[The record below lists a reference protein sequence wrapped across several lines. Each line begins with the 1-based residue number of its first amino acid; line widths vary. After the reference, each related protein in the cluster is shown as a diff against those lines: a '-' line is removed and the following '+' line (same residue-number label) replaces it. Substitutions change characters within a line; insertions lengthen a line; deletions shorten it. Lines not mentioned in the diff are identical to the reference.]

1 MTDPAPE
8 SEPAPAVDLPARPS
22 WRARAGAW
30 FGRARKPV
38 IALAAVGTVL
48 SGLVG
53 YWTTWRAVQGGATV
67 TAAPAPVPSGA
78 QRTIAVLPFASI
90 GGDKGE
96 ELFADGV
103 TDELISLL
111 SRVSGLRVTPR
122 VSSFYFK
129 GKSVPAAEAASR
141 LGVSYLVDGSVRR
154 SGERV
159 RISAQLVSAADGAVL
174 WSRTLDREFKDM
186 LAAQAEIALGVAG
199 SLTQSL
205 DRSVS
210 FAGRTT
216 ASPEAWDAFLQAQS
230 LPEGQRI
237 AAYER
242 VLTLDP
248 KFARVHVAI
257 AEELLGMPWRG
268 KLTKA
273 EASARMTRHLD
284 EALRI
289 DPRYDHAHGLLG
301 AAARIADDMEA
312 LRRVA
317 QRALEADP
325 ESAAGHAWTAELKL
339 SQGDMA
345 AALPA
350 FKRKLERLPLV
361 DWAHLSYAQALRWAN
376 QPALAL
382 QAADQALALD
392 PDSRRG
398 LAERA
403 HALRLLGRYD
413 EALRIARERDMP
425 TLLMRHGTPEDQAAM
440 RQRKN
445 LDPHAAAWQQF
456 LSGRPDAVVE
466 HLEADHSDDIQERN
480 PVLFDD
486 EYDPVRELPSF
497 KAWLARRGLL
507 EAHERA
513 QAWRAANPVSRN

>member
-1 MTDPAPE
+1 MADPASEP
-8 SEPAPAVDLPARPS
+8 EPAPAADLPARPS
-22 WRARAGAW
+22 WRARTVAW

-38 IALAAVGTVL
+38 IAVAAVGTVL

-67 TAAPAPVPSGA
+67 TAVAPASTGA

-111 SRVSGLRVTPR
+111 ARVSGLRVTPR

-159 RISAQLVSAADGAVL
+159 RISAQLVSASDGAVL
-174 WSRTLDREFKDM
+174 WSRTLDRDFTEM
-186 LAAQAEIALGVAG
+186 LAAQADIALGIAG

-216 ASPEAWDAFLQAQS
+216 ASPEAWDAFLRAQS
-230 LPEGQRI
+230 LPEGQRVP
-237 AAYER
+237 AYER
-242 VLTLDP
+242 VLALDP

-257 AEELLGMPWRG
+257 AEELLGMVWRG
-268 KLTKA
+268 KLRKA
-273 EASARMTRHLD
+273 EASERMNLHL
-284 EALRI
+284 EQALRI

-301 AAARIADDMEA
+301 AAARIVDDMDA

-325 ESAAGHAWTAELKL
+325 ESSAGHGWTAELNL
-339 SQGDMA
+339 REGDMA

-350 FKRKLERLPLV
+350 YKRSLERVPLV
-361 DWAHLSYAQALRWAN
+361 GWAYLNYAQALRLAN

-403 HALRLLGRYD
+403 HALRLLGRRD

-425 TLLMRHGTPEDQAAM
+425 TLLMRYGTSEDQAAM

-445 LDPHAAAWQQF
+445 LDSHAAAWQQF
-456 LSGRPDAVVE
+456 LLGRPDAVVE
-466 HLEADHSDDIQERN
+466 HLETDHSSDIQDRN

-486 EYDPVRELPSF
+486 EYDPVRELASF
-497 KAWLARRGLL
+497 KAWLAKHKLT

-513 QAWRAANPVSRN
+513 QAWRAANPVPRN